1 MKTAVMTDTNSGIS
15 VEEGKGM
22 GVYVIPMPIL
32 IDGETYYEGINLTQD
47 QFYRF
52 MREGKSIS
60 TSQPSPGDVLR
71 LWNRVLET
79 CDELVYIPMS
89 SGLSASCQ
97 TARSLA
103 EDYGGRVQVADHRS
117 ASVPQRYAVTD
128 ALAMAGKGW
137 GAAQIKE
144 ELEKIAQD
152 TVIFI
157 GVDTL
162 EYLKKGGR
170 ITPAA
175 AKMASVLQIKPI
187 LQIRGERLDAFA
199 KVRGTQ
205 NCKKRLVEEMKAC
218 VEPYRKSGLPFSV
231 AASGTFTGQEQ
242 EQEWVRMARAAFP
255 DQSVRYDPLAFSIGS
270 HVGPDSFAMAVCRRV
285 PV

>member
-1 MKTAVMTDTNSGIS
+1 MKVAVMTDTNSGIS
-15 VEEGKGM
+15 VEEGKRM

-32 IDGETYYEGINLTQD
+32 IDGKTYYEGIDLTQD
-47 QFYRF
+47 QFYRSLQ
-52 MREGKSIS
+52 EGRSVS

-79 CDELVYIPMS
+79 HEALVYIPMS
-89 SGLSASCQ
+89 SGLSASYQ
-97 TARSLA
+97 TALSLS
-103 EDYGGRVQVADHRS
+103 EDYGGKVQVADHRS

-128 ALAMAGKGW
+128 ALTMAGKGW
-137 GAAQIKE
+137 DAARIKE
-144 ELEKIAQD
+144 ALERTAQD
-152 TVIFI
+152 TVILI

-162 EYLKKGGR
+162 EFLKKGGR

-205 NCKKRLVEEMKAC
+205 NCKKRLIEEMKAC
-218 VEPYRKSGLPFSV
+218 AAPCQKSGQPFSV
-231 AASGTFTGQEQ
+231 AAAGTFTDRDM
-242 EQEWVRMARAAFP
+242 EQEWIRMTRAAFP
-255 DQSVRYDPLAFSIGS
+255 GETVRYDPLAFSIGS
-270 HVGPDSFAMAVCRRV
+270 HTGPNAFGMAICRRA